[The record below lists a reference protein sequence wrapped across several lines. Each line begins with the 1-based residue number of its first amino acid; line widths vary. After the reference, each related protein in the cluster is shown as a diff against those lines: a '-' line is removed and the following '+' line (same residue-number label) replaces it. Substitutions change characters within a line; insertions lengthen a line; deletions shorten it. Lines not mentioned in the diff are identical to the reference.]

1 MQVDSRLAAA
11 VTIQLEQWRA
21 TLNAGALRVGW
32 KLGVGDSERIGE
44 GPAVGHLTSAT
55 QLEPG
60 TMYPGRGASRL
71 HADAEVGIELGVD
84 VEPNADR
91 NAARAAIAGYGAA
104 LEIVDLGA
112 PPDDPEEVV
121 AANVFHRAFAL
132 GPSDRAWPS
141 DGIEGRL
148 IVNGELRAS
157 AAAPHDYADLL
168 LAVAALLDAV
178 GERLQA
184 GDRMIMGSVVQVPIA
199 AGDDVIADLGTLG
212 RVGLAIA
219 P

>member
-1 MQVDSRLAAA
+1 MQVDPRLAAA
-11 VTIQLEQWRA
+11 LTIQLERWRA

-60 TMYPGRGASRL
+60 SIHRGRGDAKL

-104 LEIVDLGA
+104 LELVDLGA
-112 PPDDPEEVV
+112 PPGNPEEVV

-132 GPSDRAWPS
+132 GPLNRPWASDRVV
-141 DGIEGRL
+141 GCLR
-148 IVNGELRAS
+148 VNGEPRAS

-168 LAVAALLDAV
+168 LAVAALLDSV

-212 RVGLAIA
+212 RVGLTIA